1 MFLFRRSTMYVL
13 RSEYDLEFHSFACV
27 AFDGVSPYA
36 VSPYAVFAWSI
47 APEISHVQLILA
59 CKV

>member
-1 MFLFRRSTMYVL
+1 MHVL
-13 RSEYDLEFHSFACV
+13 RSEDDLESRSVACV

-47 APEISHVQLILA
+47 VPEISHVQLILA